1 MNDGFLEITS
11 KVNSNNSLK
20 YILRIQV
27 NRTESLPQTHII
39 QSLHPCNVHD
49 IALRFFKLE
58 FFDLTELIVY
68 DIRLQRYMELENQ
81 RLWQKL
87 NSFGRKLKNIE
98 TQVKSI
104 N

>member
-1 MNDGFLEITS
+1 MNEGFLEITS

-49 IALRFFKLE
+49 IALQYFKLKK
-58 FFDLTELIVY
+58 
-68 DIRLQRYMELENQ
+68 IRGCGKDSIPLEEN
-81 RLWQKL
+81 
-87 NSFGRKLKNIE
+87 
-98 TQVKSI
+98 
-104 N
+104 